1 MGNKGIIVI
10 LVPLDDG
17 VGLIRMGDY
26 GLLSPV
32 SSLLV
37 QGCGGEHL
45 SVKLTS
51 LTWCYS
57 DSLMPA

>member
-1 MGNKGIIVI
+1 MRRLIFLTPDSMGNKGIIVI

-32 SSLLV
+32 SSLVQVLV
-37 QGCGGEHL
+37 
-45 SVKLTS
+45 SVSTAK
-51 LTWCYS
+51 
-57 DSLMPA
+57 